1 MKYKIGDLIKN
12 NVEKTSF
19 YTRSVDFKIIE
30 KKIIKIPKNSIVM
43 YVGQYL
49 GYPNEGF
56 VFFNNAIV
64 SWNLENTANLKNN
77 D

>member
-43 YVGQYL
+43 YMSHIHGLSKRRTY
-49 GYPNEGF
+49 
-56 VFFNNAIV
+56 II
-64 SWNLENTANLKNN
+64 
-77 D
+77 